1 MNILPA
7 LQEAL
12 VRWVKSLR
20 VRVLPALLDLGTLGY
35 LWAAVSASYSYFRF
49 GRIQYSFFPWT
60 TMFFVIVPVAALW
73 SAWDQTVGLKVV
85 NHELKEGATSQRL
98 LYALA
103 WPLFPLAA
111 VTALFDPKGR
121 SPAELLSGL
130 TLSEVALVV
139 YRPWHRTVTGWL
151 TLLVALGT
159 LGVAVGAT
167 RIEPS
172 RLITG
177 FEKTVKFWRA
187 IASPRWDLLGLGL
200 KLLGETL
207 FMAIMATAF
216 AVPFAV
222 ILSFLAARNL
232 MRGRIARPIYTVL
245 RMIGSFTRS
254 VDAIIWAIIFA
265 VWVGTGS
272 FAGVLALL
280 VHSIVD
286 LMKLYA
292 EQLEAIDPGPVEAL
306 TATGA
311 NRLQVIRYAIVPQII
326 NPYISFTIYRWDINV
341 RMATVVGMVGGGGI
355 GFRLIQ
361 YLRGWAF
368 QEATVLTLLII
379 LMVWLLDW
387 ASARLREKLA

>member
-1 MNILPA
+1 MSA
-7 LQEAL
+7 LETVEERAAQWA
-12 VRWVKSLR
+12 RSLR
-20 VRVLPALLDLGTLGY
+20 LRVLSALLDLGFLGY
-35 LWAAVSASYSYFRF
+35 LWVAVSLSYSYFRF

-60 TMFFVIVPVAALW
+60 TMLGVIVPMAALW

-85 NHELKEGATSQRL
+85 NHVLRGGPASRRL
-98 LYALA
+98 VYALT
-103 WPLFPLAA
+103 WPLFPLTLL
-111 VTALFDPKGR
+111 TAFVDPKGR

-130 TLSEVALVV
+130 TLSEVTLVV
-139 YRPWHRTVTGWL
+139 HRSWYRTLTGWL
-151 TLLVALGT
+151 AGFALVAT
-159 LGVAVGAT
+159 LAAAVGIT
-167 RIEPS
+167 RVDPS
-172 RLITG
+172 RLVTG
-177 FEKTVKFWRA
+177 FEKTLKFWRA
-187 IASPRWDLLGLGL
+187 IASPKWDLLGLGL
-200 KLLGETL
+200 RLIGETV
-207 FMAIMATAF
+207 FMAIIATAS

-222 ILSFLAARNL
+222 VLSFLAARNL
-232 MRGRIARPIYTVL
+232 MQGPVARPIYTVL
-245 RMIGSFTRS
+245 RMVGSFTRS

-311 NRLQVIRYAIVPQII
+311 NRLQVIRYAIIPQII

-368 QEATVLTLLII
+368 QEATVLTILII